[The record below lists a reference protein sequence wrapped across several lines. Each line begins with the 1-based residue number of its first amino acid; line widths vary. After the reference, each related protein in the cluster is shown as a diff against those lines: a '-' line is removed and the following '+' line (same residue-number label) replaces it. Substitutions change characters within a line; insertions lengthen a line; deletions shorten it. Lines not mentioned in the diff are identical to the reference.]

1 MAKSYV
7 ETLITQHA
15 AGGAFNTFTTAKLV
29 TNGQA
34 MRLLDPGFWT
44 VGRSAQIRVRGAIS
58 NIVTTPGLMN
68 FQVKMGTL
76 AAPITVWDSGNV
88 QLNATAHTLLPF
100 ALDIDLR
107 CDSEGDGTL
116 AKLIGVGVL
125 RGVMFTKTAA
135 QVDGV
140 NTESTILVPVTT
152 PAVGTGF
159 DSTIA
164 NLFQFWSGFSISNA
178 GNGITVQ
185 TLAFQDQGLS

>member
-7 ETLITQHA
+7 ESLISQHA

-34 MRLLDPGFWT
+34 MKLLDPGFWT
-44 VGRSAQIRVRGAIS
+44 IGRNAQLRVRGAIS

-76 AAPITVWDSGNV
+76 AAAITVWDSGNV
-88 QLNATAHTLLPF
+88 QLNAAAHTLLPF
-100 ALDIDLR
+100 ALDVDLR

-116 AKLIGVGVL
+116 AKLIGVGIL
-125 RGVMFTKTAA
+125 RGVMFTKTAG

-140 NTESTILVPVTT
+140 NSETVINVPVTT

-164 NLFQFWSGFSISNA
+164 NLFQFWAGFTISNA

-185 TLAFQDQGLS
+185 TCVLQDQGIA